1 MIPQL
6 DLDEFY
12 AGKRSLK
19 IPFVVNDAAEVT
31 DGSYKGRACA
41 VICPETLG
49 EQPTFLVEFG
59 DDGSSAVLPA
69 EILRRIQE

>member
-1 MIPQL
+1 MISQA

-12 AGKRSLK
+12 ARKRSSSF
-19 IPFVVNDAAEVT
+19 PFVVNDAVEVT
-31 DGSYKGRACA
+31 EGHHKGRTCA

-59 DDGSSAVLPA
+59 DDGSSLVLPA
-69 EILRRIQE
+69 EFLRRFRE